1 MPRGPMTPEQK
12 AALKERLKAGKAK
25 AAAARADAKA
35 KGLPDPKPRKARK
48 ARDGAENSAVV
59 NPSSE
64 PPKNDKVP
72 GIQSAEAKNVV
83 ADTPVKPTPDTTK
96 PIDIP
101 VPNLPADKKDVLT
114 KTDQKPPK
122 GRKATD
128 GTGKPAAIV
137 QTETLQNEATG
148 NQAIESMFPG
158 QLESVKKVI
167 KENKKIKAP
176 EDKPDPSPP
185 EKTVK
190 NVKKHV
196 PDAKATAGREPFSF
210 SAVRKILYQ

>member
-25 AAAARADAKA
+25 IAAARAEAKA
-35 KGLPDPKPRKARK
+35 KGLPDPKPRKKK
-48 ARDGAENSAVV
+48 AAAENSAVV

-64 PPKNDKVP
+64 PPKNDSVP
-72 GIQSAEAKNVV
+72 GIQSAEAKNVA
-83 ADTPVKPTPDTTK
+83 ADTPITANPDTTK

-101 VPNLPADKKDVLT
+101 VPNLPADKKDILK
-114 KTDQKPPK
+114 KTDEKPPK
-122 GRKATD
+122 QGRKATD
-128 GTGKPAAIV
+128 GSGKPLAIN
-137 QTETLQNEATG
+137 QTETLQNSATG
-148 NQAIESMFPG
+148 NQAIENMFPG

-176 EDKPDPSPP
+176 QDKPDPSPP

-196 PDAKATAGREPFSF
+196 PDNMATAGREPFSF